1 MLKAKL
7 IGIFCLFSVQ
17 FLNDQMNGK
26 ITGIILDH
34 SDQSL
39 EYASITA
46 INFNDSTFTGI
57 SLEFYL
63 YSIKIGLRLGNM
75 KIPRN

>member
-1 MLKAKL
+1 MK
-7 IGIFCLFSVQ
+7 
-17 FLNDQMNGK
+17 GK
-26 ITGIILDH
+26 ITGIIMDH

-63 YSIKIGLRLGNM
+63 IS
-75 KIPRN
+75 